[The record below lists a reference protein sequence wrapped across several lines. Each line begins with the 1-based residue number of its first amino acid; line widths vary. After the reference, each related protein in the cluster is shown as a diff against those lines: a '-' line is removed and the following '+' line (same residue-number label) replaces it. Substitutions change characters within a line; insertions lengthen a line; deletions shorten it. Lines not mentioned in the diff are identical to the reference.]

1 MRLEIVYW
9 KKSQWLQEPNV
20 TEAGCEREVTRE
32 TVAALM
38 AGMSWGRLA
47 PE

>member
-1 MRLEIVYW
+1 LEIVHW

-38 AGMSWGRLA
+38 HVDGRDIS
-47 PE
+47 P